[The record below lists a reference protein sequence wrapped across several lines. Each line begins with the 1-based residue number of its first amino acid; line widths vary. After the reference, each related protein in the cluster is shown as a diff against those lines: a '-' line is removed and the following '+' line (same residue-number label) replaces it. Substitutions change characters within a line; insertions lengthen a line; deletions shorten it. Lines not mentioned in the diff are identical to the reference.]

1 MQPTF
6 NSGSPVNANPLP
18 PRVDIVI
25 LNWNG
30 RDDTL
35 ACLESVARID
45 YPNYRVIVADNGS
58 GDGSVDAIRLAY
70 PDVHVIENRANLGF
84 AAGNNSAIA
93 HALESGAEFV
103 LLLNNDTVVDLAV
116 LSAFVDASKRMP
128 HGGVFGAKIYYYG
141 DKQKLWYAGGYWN
154 AQTLSFNEHGAG
166 ELDHGQFDTL
176 TETEWVIGCAMFVR
190 AEVFRKV
197 GLLEPSYFLNNEEID
212 FCSRAKRA
220 GFACV
225 YVPAARLW
233 HKISVSFGGEDSP
246 LKEYF
251 SARNRL
257 LWARRNAE
265 SGLRLRIYLDSTASL
280 MRRFMRPLLG
290 QTMSAP
296 PSLKSWWWSVRS
308 AFRDPRHRAALLGFR
323 DFWLGRFGNCP
334 DTIRTLAR
342 EWSSKRTDRAGAQS
356 APQQS

>member
-1 MQPTF
+1 M
-6 NSGSPVNANPLP
+6 NPL
-18 PRVDIVI
+18 VYLVI

-35 ACLESVARID
+35 ACLESVARIE
-45 YPNYRVIVADNGS
+45 YLNFRVIVADNGS
-58 GDGSVDAIRLAY
+58 GDGSVNAIRHAY
-70 PDVHVIENRANLGF
+70 PDVQIIENHANLGF

-103 LLLNNDTVVDLAV
+103 FLLNNDTVVDPAI
-116 LSAFVDASKRMP
+116 LSAFVDAAERMP
-128 HGGVFGAKIYYYG
+128 KGGVFGAKIYYYG
-141 DKQKLWYAGGYWN
+141 DKQKLWYAGGYWD
-154 AQTLSFNEHGAG
+154 AQTLSFREHGAG
-166 ELDHGQFDTL
+166 EMDRGQFDTL

-190 AEVFRKV
+190 AEVFRSA
-197 GLLEPSYFLNNEEID
+197 GLLEPSFFLNNEEID

-225 YVPAARLW
+225 YVPGARLW

-257 LWARRNAE
+257 LWARRNAAP
-265 SGLRLRIYLDSTASL
+265 GLRLRIYLDSTRSL
-280 MRRFMRPLLG
+280 TRRFVRPLAGL
-290 QTMSAP
+290 TMSAP
-296 PSLKSWWWSVRS
+296 FTPRNWSWTVRA
-308 AFRDPRHRAALLGFR
+308 AFLDPRNRAALLGFR
-323 DFWLGRFGNCP
+323 DFWLRRFGNCP
-334 DTIRTLAR
+334 EVIRTLAR
-342 EWSSKRTDRAGAQS
+342 EWASKRAERPAAQS